1 MTGETITATEAWFRR
16 QGIPHFIEDYNPR
29 RAVFTRGLPFL
40 TVVLFLEVLTVI
52 NTEWPWWANALTMI
66 GMIAVVA
73 IAWRG
78 TISLRRRNPFGMPA
92 RAGVAQLAVFV
103 LAPSLLTG
111 VVQNLWAIAVWQ
123 VLLNLLVLGIV
134 YVTVSF
140 ALLPVLGWA
149 VRRLF
154 RDMRDVIG
162 LFARALPL
170 LLLFLTFLFINSEV
184 WNVASGLE
192 RGSRNLVIA
201 VFALMGGAFL
211 ISRLPAELGQLG
223 RFASAE
229 QVAGLVRGTPVEGEP
244 VTDAVVRLDEPL
256 GRRQWLN
263 AGLVVLF
270 ALVLRVLFVSV
281 LVAVFLLA
289 LGLAAIDEDLIA
301 AWNGGQAPE
310 TLLRLGGPDGA
321 VVTAELLRVAL
332 FLATFSGFYFT
343 VSIVTNREYRDEFFE
358 EVVGDVRQAFAVRAV
373 YLGALARR
381 EAEAAAAAGA
391 SPDPASRAP
400 GVRPR

>member
-16 QGIPHFIEDYNPR
+16 QGIPHFIEDYSPR
-29 RAVFTRGLPFL
+29 RAVLTRGLPFL
-40 TVVLFLEVLTVI
+40 TVVLFIEVLTVI
-52 NTEWPWWANALTMI
+52 NPDWPWWANALTMI

-73 IAWRG
+73 VAWGG

-92 RAGVAQLAVFV
+92 RVGLAQMAVFV

-111 VVQNLWAIAVWQ
+111 LVQNLWTIAVWQ
-123 VLLNLLVLGIV
+123 VLMNLLILGLV

-170 LLLFLTFLFINSEV
+170 LLLFLTFLFINAEV

-192 RGSRNLVIA
+192 RGSRNAVIA

-211 ISRLPAELGQLG
+211 VSRLPAELGQLG
-223 RFASAE
+223 RFASAQE
-229 QVAGLVRGTPVEGEP
+229 VARLVRGTPVEREP
-244 VTDAVVRLDEPL
+244 VTDAVIRLDEPL

-270 ALVLRVLFVSV
+270 ALALRVLFVSA
-281 LVAVFLLA
+281 LVGLFLLV
-289 LGLAAIDEDLIA
+289 LGLAAIDESLIA
-301 AWNGGQAPE
+301 SWNGQPPE
-310 TLLRLGGPDGA
+310 TLLRLGGTGGA

-343 VSIVTNREYRDEFFE
+343 VSIVANREYRDEFFE
-358 EVVGDVRQAFAVRAV
+358 EVVADVRQAFAVRAV
-373 YLGALARR
+373 YLGALAQQ
-381 EAEAAAAAGA
+381 EAEAAASGTTSPESA
-391 SPDPASRAP
+391 S
-400 GVRPR
+400 

>member
-1 MTGETITATEAWFRR
+1 MTGETIAATEAWFRR
-16 QGIPHFIEDYNPR
+16 QGIPHFIEDYSPR
-29 RAVFTRGLPFL
+29 RAVLTRGLPFL
-40 TVVLFLEVLTVI
+40 TVVLFIEVLTVI
-52 NTEWPWWANALTMI
+52 NPDWPWWANALTMI
-66 GMIAVVA
+66 GMIAAVA
-73 IAWRG
+73 VAWGG

-92 RAGVAQLAVFV
+92 QVGAAQMAVFV

-111 VVQNLWAIAVWQ
+111 LVQNLWTIAVWQ
-123 VLLNLLVLGIV
+123 VLMNLLILGLV

-192 RGSRNLVIA
+192 RGSRNAVIA
-201 VFALMGGAFL
+201 VFALMGGVFL
-211 ISRLPAELGQLG
+211 IARLPAELGQLG
-223 RFASAE
+223 RFASAQE
-229 QVAGLVRGTPVEGEP
+229 VARLVRGTPMEREP
-244 VTDAVVRLDEPL
+244 VTDAVIRLDDPL

-270 ALVLRVLFVSV
+270 ALALRVLFVSA
-281 LVAVFLLA
+281 LVGLFLLV
-289 LGLAAIDEDLIA
+289 LGLAAIDESLIA
-301 AWNGGQAPE
+301 AWNGRAPE
-310 TLLRLGGPDGA
+310 TLLRLGGEGGA

-343 VSIVTNREYRDEFFE
+343 VSILANREYRDEFFE
-358 EVVGDVRQAFAVRAV
+358 EVVADVRQAFAVRAV
-373 YLGALARR
+373 YLGALAQR
-381 EAEAAAAAGA
+381 EAEEAAGA
-391 SPDPASRAP
+391 ASPESAS
-400 GVRPR
+400 

>member
-1 MTGETITATEAWFRR
+1 MTGETIAATEAWFRR

-40 TVVLFLEVLTVI
+40 TVVLFIEVLTVI
-52 NTEWPWWANALTMI
+52 NTDWPWWANALTMI
-66 GMIAVVA
+66 GMIALVA
-73 IAWRG
+73 GAWG
-78 TISLRRRNPFGMPA
+78 GAVSLRRGNPFRMPA

-103 LAPSLLTG
+103 LVPSLLTG

-123 VLLNLLVLGIV
+123 VLMNLLVLGIV

-201 VFALMGGAFL
+201 VFGLMGGAFL

-229 QVAGLVRGTPVEGEP
+229 QVAGLVRGTPVEGVP
-244 VTDAVVRLDEPL
+244 VTDAAVRLDEPL

-270 ALVLRVLFVSV
+270 ALALRVLFVSV
-281 LVAVFLLA
+281 LVAVFLLV
-289 LGLAAIDEDLIA
+289 LGLAAIDENLIA
-301 AWNGGQAPE
+301 AWNGEPPE
-310 TLLRLGGPDGA
+310 TLLRLGGPEGA
-321 VVTAELLRVAL
+321 AVTAELLRVAL
-332 FLATFSGFYFT
+332 FLGTFSGFYFT
-343 VSIVTNREYRDEFFE
+343 VSILANREYRDEFFE
-358 EVVGDVRQAFAVRAV
+358 EVVADVRQAFAVRAV
-373 YLGALARR
+373 YLDALARR
-381 EAEAAAAAGA
+381 EAEEAAAAAVGA
-391 SPDPASRAP
+391 SPETAS
-400 GVRPR
+400 

>member
-1 MTGETITATEAWFRR
+1 MTGETIAATEAWFRR
-16 QGIPHFIEDYNPR
+16 QGIPHFIEDYSPR
-29 RAVFTRGLPFL
+29 RAVLTRGLPFL
-40 TVVLFLEVLTVI
+40 TVVLFIEVLTVI
-52 NTEWPWWANALTMI
+52 NPDWPWWANALTMI
-66 GMIAVVA
+66 GMIAAVA
-73 IAWRG
+73 VAWGG

-92 RAGVAQLAVFV
+92 RVGMAQMAVFV

-123 VLLNLLVLGIV
+123 VLMNLLILGLV

-192 RGSRNLVIA
+192 RGSRNAVIA
-201 VFALMGGAFL
+201 VFALMGGVFL
-211 ISRLPAELGQLG
+211 IARLPAELGQLG
-223 RFASAE
+223 RFASAQE
-229 QVAGLVRGTPVEGEP
+229 VARLVRGTPVEREP
-244 VTDAVVRLDEPL
+244 VTDAVIRLHEPL

-270 ALVLRVLFVSV
+270 ALALRVLFVSA
-281 LVAVFLLA
+281 LVGLFLLV
-289 LGLAAIDEDLIA
+289 LGLAAIDESLIA
-301 AWNGGQAPE
+301 AWNGRAPE
-310 TLLRLGGPDGA
+310 TLLRLGGEGGA

-343 VSIVTNREYRDEFFE
+343 VSILANREYRDEFFE
-358 EVVGDVRQAFAVRAV
+358 EVVADVRQAFAVRAV

-381 EAEAAAAAGA
+381 EAEEAAGTA
-391 SPDPASRAP
+391 SPESAS
-400 GVRPR
+400 

>member
-16 QGIPHFIEDYNPR
+16 QGIPHFIEDYSPR
-29 RAVFTRGLPFL
+29 RAVLTRGLPFL
-40 TVVLFLEVLTVI
+40 TVVLFIEVLTVI
-52 NTEWPWWANALTMI
+52 NPDWPWWANALTMI

-73 IAWRG
+73 VAWGG

-92 RAGVAQLAVFV
+92 RVGLAQMAVFV

-111 VVQNLWAIAVWQ
+111 LVQNLWAIAVWQ
-123 VLLNLLVLGIV
+123 VLMNLLILGLV

-170 LLLFLTFLFINSEV
+170 LLLFLTFLFINAEV

-192 RGSRNLVIA
+192 RGSRNAVIA

-211 ISRLPAELGQLG
+211 VSRLPAELGQLG
-223 RFASAE
+223 RFASAQE
-229 QVAGLVRGTPVEGEP
+229 VARLVRGTPVEREP
-244 VTDAVVRLDEPL
+244 VTDAVIRLDEPL

-270 ALVLRVLFVSV
+270 ALGLRVLFVSA
-281 LVAVFLLA
+281 LVGLFLLV
-289 LGLAAIDEDLIA
+289 LGLAAIDESLIA
-301 AWNGGQAPE
+301 SWNGQTPE
-310 TLLRLGGPDGA
+310 TLLRLGGPGGA

-343 VSIVTNREYRDEFFE
+343 VSILANREYRDEFFE
-358 EVVGDVRQAFAVRAV
+358 EVVADVRQAFAVRAV
-373 YLGALARR
+373 YLGALAQR
-381 EAEAAAAAGA
+381 EAEAAASGTA
-391 SPDPASRAP
+391 SPESAS
-400 GVRPR
+400 

>member
-1 MTGETITATEAWFRR
+1 MTGETIAATEAWFRR
-16 QGIPHFIEDYNPR
+16 QGIPHFIEDYSPR
-29 RAVFTRGLPFL
+29 RAVLTRGLPFL
-40 TVVLFLEVLTVI
+40 TVVLFIEVLTVI
-52 NTEWPWWANALTMI
+52 NPDWPWWANALTMI
-66 GMIAVVA
+66 GMIAAVA
-73 IAWRG
+73 VAWGG

-92 RAGVAQLAVFV
+92 RVGVAQMAVFV

-111 VVQNLWAIAVWQ
+111 VVQNLWAIAAWQ
-123 VLLNLLVLGIV
+123 VLMNLLILGLV

-192 RGSRNLVIA
+192 RGSRNAVIA
-201 VFALMGGAFL
+201 VFALMGGVFL
-211 ISRLPAELGQLG
+211 IARLPAELGQLG
-223 RFASAE
+223 RFASAGE
-229 QVAGLVRGTPVEGEP
+229 VARLVRGTPVEREP
-244 VTDAVVRLDEPL
+244 VTDAVIRLDDPL

-270 ALVLRVLFVSV
+270 ALALRVLFVSA
-281 LVAVFLLA
+281 LVGLFLLV
-289 LGLAAIDEDLIA
+289 LGLAAIDESLIA
-301 AWNGGQAPE
+301 AWNGRAPE
-310 TLLRLGGPDGA
+310 TLLRLGGEGGA

-343 VSIVTNREYRDEFFE
+343 VSILANREYRDEFFE
-358 EVVGDVRQAFAVRAV
+358 EVVADVRQAFAVRAV
-373 YLGALARR
+373 YLGALAQR
-381 EAEAAAAAGA
+381 EAEEAAGAA
-391 SPDPASRAP
+391 SPDPAS
-400 GVRPR
+400 

>member
-16 QGIPHFIEDYNPR
+16 QGIPHFIEDYSPR
-29 RAVFTRGLPFL
+29 RAVLTRGLPFL
-40 TVVLFLEVLTVI
+40 TVVLFIEVLTVI
-52 NTEWPWWANALTMI
+52 NPDWPWWANALTMI

-73 IAWRG
+73 VAWGG

-92 RAGVAQLAVFV
+92 RVGLAQMAVFV

-111 VVQNLWAIAVWQ
+111 LVQNLWTIAIWQ
-123 VLLNLLVLGIV
+123 VLMNLLILGLV

-170 LLLFLTFLFINSEV
+170 LLLFLTFLFINAEV

-192 RGSRNLVIA
+192 RGSRNAVIA

-211 ISRLPAELGQLG
+211 VSRLPAELGQLG
-223 RFASAE
+223 RFASAAE
-229 QVAGLVRGTPVEGEP
+229 VARLVRGTPVEREP
-244 VTDAVVRLDEPL
+244 VTDAVIRLDEPL

-270 ALVLRVLFVSV
+270 ALALRVLFVSA
-281 LVAVFLLA
+281 LVGLFLLV
-289 LGLAAIDEDLIA
+289 LGLAAIDESLIA
-301 AWNGGQAPE
+301 SWNGQAPE
-310 TLLRLGGPDGA
+310 TLLRLGGPGGA

-343 VSIVTNREYRDEFFE
+343 VSILANREYRDEFFE
-358 EVVGDVRQAFAVRAV
+358 EVVADVRQAFAVRAV
-373 YLGALARR
+373 YLGALAQQ
-381 EAEAAAAAGA
+381 EAEAAASETA
-391 SPDPASRAP
+391 SPESAS
-400 GVRPR
+400 

>member
-1 MTGETITATEAWFRR
+1 MTGETIAATEAWFRR
-16 QGIPHFIEDYNPR
+16 QGIPHFIEDYSPR
-29 RAVFTRGLPFL
+29 RAVLTRGLPFL
-40 TVVLFLEVLTVI
+40 TVVLFIEVLTVI
-52 NTEWPWWANALTMI
+52 NPDWPWWANALTMI
-66 GMIAVVA
+66 GMIAAVA
-73 IAWRG
+73 VAWGG

-92 RAGVAQLAVFV
+92 RVGMAQMAVFV

-111 VVQNLWAIAVWQ
+111 LVQNLWMIAVWQ
-123 VLLNLLVLGIV
+123 VLMNLLILGLV

-192 RGSRNLVIA
+192 RGSRNAVIA
-201 VFALMGGAFL
+201 VFALMGGVFL
-211 ISRLPAELGQLG
+211 IARLPAELGQLG
-223 RFASAE
+223 RFASAQE
-229 QVAGLVRGTPVEGEP
+229 VARLVRGTPVEREP
-244 VTDAVVRLDEPL
+244 VTDAVIRLHEPL

-263 AGLVVLF
+263 AGIVVLF
-270 ALVLRVLFVSV
+270 ALALRVLFVSA
-281 LVAVFLLA
+281 LVGLFLLV
-289 LGLAAIDEDLIA
+289 LGLAAIDESLIA
-301 AWNGGQAPE
+301 AWNGRAPE
-310 TLLRLGGPDGA
+310 TLLRLGGAGGA

-343 VSIVTNREYRDEFFE
+343 VSILANREYRDEFFE
-358 EVVGDVRQAFAVRAV
+358 EVVADVRQAFAVRAV
-373 YLGALARR
+373 YLGALAQR
-381 EAEAAAAAGA
+381 EAEEAAGAA
-391 SPDPASRAP
+391 SPDPAS
-400 GVRPR
+400 

>member
-1 MTGETITATEAWFRR
+1 MTGETIAATEAWFRR

-229 QVAGLVRGTPVEGEP
+229 QVANLVRGTPVEGEP
-244 VTDAVVRLDEPL
+244 VTDAVIRLDEPL

-381 EAEAAAAAGA
+381 EAEAAASGA
-391 SPDPASRAP
+391 SPP

>member
-1 MTGETITATEAWFRR
+1 MTGETIAATEAWFRR
-16 QGIPHFIEDYNPR
+16 QGIPHFIEDYSPR
-29 RAVFTRGLPFL
+29 RAVLTRGLPFL
-40 TVVLFLEVLTVI
+40 TVVLFIEVLTVI
-52 NTEWPWWANALTMI
+52 NPDWPWWANALAMV

-73 IAWRG
+73 VAWGG
-78 TISLRRRNPFGMPA
+78 TLSLRRRNPFGMPA
-92 RAGVAQLAVFV
+92 QVGLAQLAVFV

-111 VVQNLWAIAVWQ
+111 IVQGLWAIAVWQ
-123 VLLNLLVLGIV
+123 VLMNLLILGIV

-170 LLLFLTFLFINSEV
+170 LLLFLTFLFINAEV

-192 RGSRNLVIA
+192 RGSRNAVIA
-201 VFALMGGAFL
+201 VFAVMGGAFL
-211 ISRLPAELGQLG
+211 IFRLPAELGQLG

-229 QVAGLVRGTPVEGEP
+229 QVAGFVRGTPVEREP
-244 VTDAVVRLDEPL
+244 VTDAVIRLDEPL

-270 ALVLRVLFVSV
+270 ALGLRVLFVST
-281 LVAVFLLA
+281 LVGVFLLV
-289 LGLAAIDEDLIA
+289 LGLAAIDETLIA
-301 AWNGGQAPE
+301 SWNGRPPE
-310 TLLRLGGPDGA
+310 VLLRLGGPEGV

-343 VSIVTNREYRDEFFE
+343 VSIIANREYRDEFFD
-358 EVVGDVRQAFAVRAV
+358 EVVDDVRRAFAVRAV
-373 YLGALARR
+373 YLGALAQR
-381 EAEAAAAAGA
+381 EAEAAAGA
-391 SPDPASRAP
+391 TPEPEA
-400 GVRPR
+400 

>member
-1 MTGETITATEAWFRR
+1 MTGETIAATEAWFRR
-16 QGIPHFIEDYNPR
+16 QGIPHFIEDYSPR
-29 RAVFTRGLPFL
+29 RAVLTRGLPFL
-40 TVVLFLEVLTVI
+40 TVVLFIEVLTVI
-52 NTEWPWWANALTMI
+52 NPDWPWWANALTMI
-66 GMIAVVA
+66 GMIAAVA
-73 IAWRG
+73 VAWGG

-92 RAGVAQLAVFV
+92 RVGMVQMAVFV

-111 VVQNLWAIAVWQ
+111 LVQNLWTIAVWQ
-123 VLLNLLVLGIV
+123 VLMNLLILGLV

-192 RGSRNLVIA
+192 RGSRNAVIA
-201 VFALMGGAFL
+201 VFALMGGVFL
-211 ISRLPAELGQLG
+211 IARLPAELGQLG
-223 RFASAE
+223 RFASAGE
-229 QVAGLVRGTPVEGEP
+229 VARLVRGTPVEREP
-244 VTDAVVRLDEPL
+244 VTDAVIRLDEPL

-270 ALVLRVLFVSV
+270 ALALRVLFVSA
-281 LVAVFLLA
+281 LVGLFLLV
-289 LGLAAIDEDLIA
+289 LGLAAIDESLIA
-301 AWNGGQAPE
+301 AWNGRAPE
-310 TLLRLGGPDGA
+310 TLLRLGGEGGA

-343 VSIVTNREYRDEFFE
+343 VSILANREYRDEFFE
-358 EVVGDVRQAFAVRAV
+358 EVVADVRQSFAVRAV

-381 EAEAAAAAGA
+381 EAEEAAGA
-391 SPDPASRAP
+391 ASPESAS
-400 GVRPR
+400 